1 MASSLEK
8 VSAFTAELQGP
19 PSADPDP
26 FELAIKTA
34 AQIGAPMLEQLL
46 DGLGPAE
53 LDEYLE
59 KVASVVLSMRSDEAP
74 AIVLNSGV
82 VTAWPVDEERREL
95 PAG

>member
-19 PSADPDP
+19 PSEDPDP

-34 AQIGAPMLEQLL
+34 AQIGTPMLEQLL
-46 DGLGPAE
+46 GGLEPAE
-53 LDEYLE
+53 LDDYLE
-59 KVASVVLSMRSDEAP
+59 KVASVVLGMRSDDAP
-74 AIVLNSGV
+74 AIVLNSGTIAAESV
-82 VTAWPVDEERREL
+82 EERREL